1 MFQLQYD
8 FVSNAELVYR
18 NNRNRHLEL
27 VAQTAQS
34 LSSGDIVEKTIR
46 SKNAWSL
53 LPAQVSALS
62 SGSPHCTLNTYCSEI

>member
-1 MFQLQYD
+1 MFQFQYD
-8 FVSNAELVYR
+8 FEYNAELIYR

-53 LPAQVSALS
+53 LPAQVSAVFRFS
-62 SGSPHCTLNTYCSEI
+62 SLYSKQVLF